1 MPQSRHASPVHF
13 LRQISTRFWRTFSAG
28 PQRRRQPN
36 APSFVVSVL
45 VCNSTSSDTQAEK
58 YPDTIKKNAAAGIL
72 ACHSA
77 ISFFYWNLET
87 KVKLNATMIN
97 IMKRIV
103 TIYIYISTQ
112 SLL

>member
-1 MPQSRHASPVHF
+1 
-13 LRQISTRFWRTFSAG
+13 
-28 PQRRRQPN
+28 
-36 APSFVVSVL
+36 